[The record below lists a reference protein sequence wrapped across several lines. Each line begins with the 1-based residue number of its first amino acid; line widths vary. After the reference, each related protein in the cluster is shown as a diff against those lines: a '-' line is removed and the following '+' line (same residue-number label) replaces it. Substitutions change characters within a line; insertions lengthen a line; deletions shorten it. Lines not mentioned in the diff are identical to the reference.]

1 MIDASYKQVDF
12 APVGPAIRPPCPGDL
27 PHLSMPR
34 RRLLRP
40 PAAPACSRLM
50 PGTLFGCSN
59 LRHGAAVPRLRREA
73 GALDPS
79 QTRPAQI
86 FIDDDHLF
94 FSPAQLA
101 DFIIQ
106 IILASGG
113 LAVVLDLCG
122 LAVCGALGFEER
134 IVEFGMI
141 RHRAVAL

>member
-1 MIDASYKQVDF
+1 
-12 APVGPAIRPPCPGDL
+12 
-27 PHLSMPR
+27 
-34 RRLLRP
+34 
-40 PAAPACSRLM
+40 
-50 PGTLFGCSN
+50 
-59 LRHGAAVPRLRREA
+59 LRREA

-79 QTRPAQI
+79 RTRPAQI

-106 IILASGG
+106 ITLASGG

-122 LAVCGALGFEER
+122 LAVCGALGFQER

>member
-1 MIDASYKQVDF
+1 
-12 APVGPAIRPPCPGDL
+12 
-27 PHLSMPR
+27 
-34 RRLLRP
+34 
-40 PAAPACSRLM
+40 M
-50 PGTLFGCSN
+50 PGTPFGCSN

-79 QTRPAQI
+79 RTRPAQI

-106 IILASGG
+106 ITLASGG

-122 LAVCGALGFEER
+122 LAVCGALGFQER